1 MQDFV
6 HQLYYY
12 PYYCDY
18 DHDDYQRCS
27 SYFYYMYSSC
37 MLFLACPALLVGCVL
52 GGDFGFTV

>member
-18 DHDDYQRCS
+18 DYQRCS